1 MNPRVT
7 MARSTPR
14 LRPPIWSLSALA
26 SCGLS
31 LFSGAPGLAA
41 PQPVLFPPTETFR
54 TLQLIVFNC
63 SRENTAAS
71 CDKARSQADPL
82 LDHPRLPASC
92 KDVLWSISQR
102 ARVAASNSQG
112 RRDSL
117 DKAAKDLTTFCKPQ
131 IKPSANSD
139 NKPAGALGGMNF
151 GLGSPPP
158 AR

>member
-14 LRPPIWSLSALA
+14 LRPPIRSLSALA

-31 LFSGAPGLAA
+31 LFSWAPGLAA
-41 PQPVLFPPTETFR
+41 PQPELFPPTETFR
-54 TLQLIVFNC
+54 TLQLISYTC

-82 LDHPRLPASC
+82 LDHPRLPTSC
-92 KDVLWSISQR
+92 KDVLWSINQQ
-102 ARVAASNSQG
+102 ARVAASNSQS

-117 DKAAKDLTTFCKPQ
+117 DKAAKDLTVFCKPQ
-131 IKPSANSD
+131 VKPGSNSD
-139 NKPAGALGGMNF
+139 NKPSGALGGMNF
-151 GLGSPPP
+151 GFGSPQP

>member
-7 MARSTPR
+7 MARSNPR

-31 LFSGAPGLAA
+31 LFSWAPGLAA
-41 PQPVLFPPTETFR
+41 PQPELFPPTETFR
-54 TLQLIVFNC
+54 TLQLITYTC

-82 LDHPRLPASC
+82 LDHPRLPTSC
-92 KDVLWSISQR
+92 KDVLWSINQQ
-102 ARVAASNSQG
+102 ARTAESNSMG
-112 RRDSL
+112 RRDDL
-117 DKAAKDLTTFCKPQ
+117 DRAARDLTVFCKPQ
-131 IKPSANSD
+131 LKPTGKTESKPSM
-139 NKPAGALGGMNF
+139 PFGGGNLNF
-151 GLGSPPP
+151 GAPQP